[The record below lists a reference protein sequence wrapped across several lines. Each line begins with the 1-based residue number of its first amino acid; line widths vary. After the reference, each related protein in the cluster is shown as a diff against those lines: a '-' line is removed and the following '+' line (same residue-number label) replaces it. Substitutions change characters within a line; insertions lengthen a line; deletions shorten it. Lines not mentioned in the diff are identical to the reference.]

1 MKRKILS
8 VAIQFTQNFLG
19 VEPEGGQVCKF
30 VKEFRSDLLGVR
42 TARIEAPCKLVEV
55 GAHPAALGKQGGN
68 GGQSFFATTGNDD
81 CFLDLNVVDGAADK
95 SGEGEMKEF
104 CCALEFHLF
113 SFRHSELDDV
123 RFVVWRVVVPRIAR
137 NRLNIRFG
145 HCTSCLFDNSSVK
158 LCKHDTPLLFAPSG
172 ANYEQGLG
180 WDRVCEAQRS
190 NESPSG
196 AFKRQRGLRQQM
208 EGRCP
213 DKRYPNKITWK
224 TRKSLRSEVPVEHN
238 IFKN

>member
-1 MKRKILS
+1 MQPKCS
-8 VAIQFTQNFLG
+8 
-19 VEPEGGQVCKF
+19 QVCKF

-42 TARIEAPCKLVEV
+42 TAGIEVSCKLVQIS
-55 GAHPAALGKQGGN
+55 AHPAALGKQGGN

-123 RFVVWRVVVPRIAR
+123 RFVVRRVVVLRIAR

-145 HCTSCLFDNSSVK
+145 HCTSCLFDNSSAK

-213 DKRYPNKITWK
+213 DKRYPNKITSEMQ
-224 TRKSLRSEVPVEHN
+224 THCRSEVPDGQE

>member
-1 MKRKILS
+1 VQPKCS
-8 VAIQFTQNFLG
+8 
-19 VEPEGGQVCKF
+19 QVCKF

-42 TARIEAPCKLVEV
+42 TAGIEVSCKLVQIS
-55 GAHPAALGKQGGN
+55 AHPAALGKQGGN

-123 RFVVWRVVVPRIAR
+123 RFVVRRVVVLRIAR

-145 HCTSCLFDNSSVK
+145 HCTSCLFDNSSAK

-224 TRKSLRSEVPVEHN
+224 TRKSLRSEVPDGQE